1 MNDIRTIIAK
11 EWVDVRQNKMV
22 AYVILFVP
30 LIMTAIPIVL
40 LYIFRIAPI
49 SASDIEEMSSL
60 LANPI
65 FAGMDAR
72 EAMQSVFATN
82 MMLLFLIMPL
92 MVPVTI
98 ASYSIVG
105 EKMTRS
111 LEPLLATPITTT
123 NLLLGKSLAAAIPG
137 IAATWLCYLIFILA
151 ARLPA
156 TGAVSD
162 RVFGV
167 FIAPMWIVALLV
179 LAPLLTVLAVSIGI
193 IVSSR
198 VNDPRAAEQLGSLVV
213 LPFMALFLGTL
224 SGLILLNTTTF
235 WVTSAIIALLDIGLV
250 YVGVKLFQRE
260 TILTRWK

>member
-22 AYVILFVP
+22 AYVVLLVP
-30 LIMTAIPIVL
+30 LLMTAIPIVV
-40 LYIFRIAPI
+40 LYIFRTVPI
-49 SASDIEEMSSL
+49 SAGDMEELSAM
-60 LANPI
+60 LANPL
-65 FAGMDAR
+65 FAGMTAR
-72 EAMQSVFATN
+72 EAMQSVMATN

-111 LEPLLATPITTT
+111 LEPLLATPITTF
-123 NLLLGKSLAAAIPG
+123 NLLLGKSLAAAVPG
-137 IAATWLCYLIFILA
+137 IAATWFCYLIFVLA
-151 ARLPA
+151 ARLLV
-156 TGAVSD
+156 VSD
-162 RVFGV
+162 RAFGV
-167 FIAPMWIVALLV
+167 FTNAMWIIAMLV
-179 LAPLLTVLAVSIGI
+179 LAPLLTVLAVSIGV

-198 VNDPRAAEQLGSLVV
+198 VNDPRAAEQLGSLVI
-213 LPFMALFLGTL
+213 LPFMALFIGSL

-235 WVTSAIIALLDIGLV
+235 WITSGIIAILDIGLV
-250 YVGVKLFQRE
+250 YIGVMLFQRE

>member
-1 MNDIRTIIAK
+1 MNDIRTIVTK

-22 AYVILFVP
+22 ASVVLLVP
-30 LIMTAIPIVL
+30 LLMTAIPIVM
-40 LYIFRIAPI
+40 LYIFRGVPI
-49 SASDIEEMSSL
+49 SASDAQEMGAM

-72 EAMQSVFATN
+72 EAMQSVLATN

-105 EKMTRS
+105 EKITRS

-123 NLLLGKSLAAAIPG
+123 NLLLGKSLAAVVPG
-137 IAATWLCYLIFILA
+137 VVTTWFCYLIFVIV
-151 ARLPA
+151 ARFL
-156 TGAVSD
+156 VISD

-167 FIAPMWIVALLV
+167 FVNGMWIVAMLV
-179 LAPLLTVLAVSIGI
+179 LVPLLTILAVSIGVI
-193 IVSSR
+193 ISSR
-198 VNDPRAAEQLGSLVV
+198 VNDARAAEQLGSLVI
-213 LPFMALFLGTL
+213 LPFMVLFLGVVSGFILLNAATFWVA
-224 SGLILLNTTTF
+224 SGLI
-235 WVTSAIIALLDIGLV
+235 ALVNVGLV

>member
-1 MNDIRTIIAK
+1 MNDIRTIVTK

-22 AYVILFVP
+22 ASVVLLVP
-30 LIMTAIPIVL
+30 LLMTAIPVVM
-40 LYIFRIAPI
+40 LYIFRGVPI
-49 SASDIEEMSSL
+49 SPGDVQEMSAM

-72 EAMQSVFATN
+72 EAMQSVLATN

-105 EKMTRS
+105 EKITRS

-123 NLLLGKSLAAAIPG
+123 NLLLGKSLAAVVPG
-137 IAATWLCYLIFILA
+137 VVTTWFCYLIFVIV
-151 ARLPA
+151 ARFL
-156 TGAVSD
+156 VISD

-167 FIAPMWIVALLV
+167 FVNGMWIVAMLV
-179 LAPLLTVLAVSIGI
+179 LVPLLTILAVSIGVI
-193 IVSSR
+193 ISSR
-198 VNDPRAAEQLGSLVV
+198 VNDARAAEQLGSLVI
-213 LPFMALFLGTL
+213 LPFMVLFLGVVSGFILLNAATFWVA
-224 SGLILLNTTTF
+224 SGLI
-235 WVTSAIIALLDIGLV
+235 ALVNVGLV
-250 YVGVKLFQRE
+250 YIGVKLFQRE